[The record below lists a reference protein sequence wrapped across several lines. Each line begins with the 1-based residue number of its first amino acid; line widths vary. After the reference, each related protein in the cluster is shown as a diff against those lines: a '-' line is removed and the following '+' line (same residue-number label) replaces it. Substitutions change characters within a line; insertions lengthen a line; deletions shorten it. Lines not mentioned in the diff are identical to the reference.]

1 MNKLFLLGTIVCA
14 LGMMVSCGI
23 PFDGEIV
30 IHPSSEEQFDTL
42 MSADT
47 TDHISTAFISLK
59 GYTRDTLY
67 LSLSEGCFWKVKL
80 VGDIDTTYRNDWYD
94 WTLPVS
100 YHTRTTTDGDS
111 VVIKYRIN

>member
-59 GYTRDTLY
+59 GYTRD
-67 LSLSEGCFWKVKL
+67 GCFRKVKL

-94 WTLPVS
+94 RTLPVS

-111 VVIKYRIN
+111 VVIKYRFN